1 MTVAVQLLHKLK
13 STMESMATTIML
25 IQLLW
30 AFSRASLQWQ
40 QDNKREHQAGERQ
53 AGDDS
58 KGWGFTACL
67 FNALVLTS
75 SGTSLIRC

>member
-13 STMESMATTIML
+13 STIESMATTIML
-25 IQLLW
+25 IQVLL

-40 QDNKREHQAGERQ
+40 QDNKREHQAG
-53 AGDDS
+53 DDS

-67 FNALVLTS
+67 FNALFLTS
-75 SGTSLIRC
+75 SGTSLIRR